1 MWFRIRRRETNRQR
15 NIKGKVISRRH
26 EYYIEVWRL
35 FHRRRYLR
43 LLPGWREKLEKEQPC
58 NVELTGRQYNATT
71 FAEKADAKTVVYF
84 IKSSPDYF
92 KL

>member
-1 MWFRIRRRETNRQR
+1 MF
-15 NIKGKVISRRH
+15 K
-26 EYYIEVWRL
+26 
-35 FHRRRYLR
+35 RRRYLR

-58 NVELTGRQYNATT
+58 NVELASKMYNATT
-71 FAEKADAKTVVYF
+71 FAEKAEAETVVYF